1 MIDIKNK
8 IVLGTG
14 LIFSI
19 SMAVI
24 GLLLY
29 TYCTDDLLC
38 VGLIIIPILPGVLL
52 NLEGVISILVSLIF
66 WFLIGALI
74 GLLISKL
81 KK

>member
-74 GLLISKL
+74 GLFISKL